1 MFVYRQSLFATLLL
15 AALCSATDALALQPI
30 EEIIVT
36 ASKRAQTLQATP
48 IAVSVVGQEE
58 IERAAVL
65 DLIDLQS
72 LVPSLRIETGGRS
85 TSTNFVI
92 RGFGAASAS
101 AALTGTEPSVGVFID
116 GVFRSRS
123 TSTILDLPRLE
134 RVEVLRGPQN
144 TLCGKNASSGV
155 ISIVTPEAS
164 RECSSSVEATVGR
177 YDQRV
182 LKGYVTGAVSDT
194 LAMSLSGTINR
205 RDGYVKTPRGIDD
218 LNQKDRIGFQFQA
231 LYEPSD
237 TMSFRVIADHT
248 KMDEN
253 CCGLGVV
260 QTGGT
265 EALIIAL
272 GGQVQ
277 SASGD
282 QFARESFVNYNLEN
296 KIEDQGISLH
306 ADVDFNG
313 YSLTSITAY
322 RDNDRGPIFSDI
334 DNTSLDIASA
344 STRWKIKTWSQE
356 VRLTSTTDGPLDW
369 MLGGFLFN
377 EEILDD
383 SCQFFGEDLRY
394 YAFALVGGNLDGT
407 GGPLGA
413 LEGLLGLEGE
423 FFGSDVLACAPTK
436 QDNFSYSVFG
446 NVDYAVT
453 DSLTLSAGLNY
464 TNDEKEVRHNPGPNT
479 DIFGA
484 LDLTTAA
491 GGAFAGLRGLQLRP
505 PLLAFPNVVEDGE
518 TTDTETTWMARVAWD
533 INDNLNVYAS
543 AATGFKATSW
553 VLGISA
559 PFPADRAAIEAAGIG
574 TSNQLYGSRFAGPEQ
589 SKVYEVGLKA
599 RFARGYF
606 YLTYF
611 DQSIKDFQT
620 RAFDGVNFITTNAG
634 EVSADGF
641 EVEAM
646 FAPTDNWQFS
656 LSGTWL
662 DPVFDDF
669 RNAPGPF
676 GGPRVIDRSGTKP
689 GGVHEFSGV
698 ADVTYSFVVGGF
710 NGFVRADYLY
720 EEGTGLSDAF
730 PEIERDIGTLN
741 ASMGLDFNNGFSA
754 QLWARNLNDDEYFI
768 GAGNG
773 VAQGGTIV
781 SVLSEPRTYGL
792 TVRYR
797 VN

>member
-1 MFVYRQSLFATLLL
+1 MSVCRQSLLVTFSLM
-15 AALCSATDALALQPI
+15 ALCGASSSLAQQPL

-36 ASKRAQTLQATP
+36 ASKRAQTLQETP
-48 IAVSVVGQEE
+48 IAVSVVDQED
-58 IERAAVL
+58 IERTAII
-65 DLIDLQS
+65 DLIDLQY

-92 RGFGAASAS
+92 RGFGASSAS

-123 TSTILDLPRLE
+123 TSTVLDLPRVE

-144 TLCGKNASSGV
+144 TLFGKNASSGV
-155 ISIVTPEAS
+155 ISIVTPEPS
-164 RECSSSVEATVGR
+164 REFSTSVEATIGR
-177 YDQRV
+177 FDQRV
-182 LKGYVTGAVSDT
+182 LKGYVSGAISDT
-194 LAMSLSGTINR
+194 LAMSLSGTMNR
-205 RDGYVKTPRGIDD
+205 RDGYVDTPLGVDD
-218 LNQKDRIGFQFQA
+218 LNQRDRIGFQFQA
-231 LYEPSD
+231 LYEPTDS
-237 TMSFRVIADHT
+237 MKFRVIADHT

-253 CCGLGVV
+253 CCGLGIV

-265 EALIIAL
+265 EALIVAL

-277 SASGD
+277 GTTDD
-282 QFARESFVNYNLEN
+282 QFAREAFINFNLEN

-306 ADVDFNG
+306 ADIDFEG
-313 YSLTSITAY
+313 FLLSSITAY

-334 DNTSLDIASA
+334 DNTSLDMASA
-344 STRWKIKTWSQE
+344 STRWKIKTFSQE

-369 MLGGFLFN
+369 MLGGFLFS

-383 SCQFFGEDLRY
+383 SCQFFGEDLRN

-413 LEGLLGLEGE
+413 LESLLGLEGE
-423 FFGSDVLACAPTK
+423 FYRSDVLACAPTK
-436 QDNFSYSVFG
+436 QDNLSYSVFG
-446 NVDYAVT
+446 NVDFAVT
-453 DSLTLSAGLNY
+453 DSITLSGGLNY
-464 TNDEKEVRHNPGPNT
+464 TKDDKEVRHNPGPNT
-479 DIFGA
+479 DVFGA
-484 LDLTTAA
+484 LDLTTIA

-518 TTDTETTWMARVAWD
+518 TSDSETTWLARVAWD
-533 INDNLNVYAS
+533 INDNINVYAS
-543 AATGFKATSW
+543 AATGFKPTSW

-559 PFPADRAAIEAAGIG
+559 PFLADQAAIEAAGIG
-574 TSNQLYGSRFAGPEQ
+574 TSNQLYGARYSKPER
-589 SKVYEVGLKA
+589 SEVFEVGLKA
-599 RFARGYF
+599 SFARAHLYV
-606 YLTYF
+606 TYF
-611 DQSIKDFQT
+611 DQNIKDFQT
-620 RAFDGVNFITTNAG
+620 RGFDGVNFIATNAG
-634 EVSADGF
+634 KVSVDGF

-646 FAPTDNWQFS
+646 FLPTDNWLFS
-656 LSGTWL
+656 FSGTWL
-662 DPVFDDF
+662 DPIFDDYQ
-669 RNAPGPF
+669 NAPGPV

-698 ADVTYSFVVGGF
+698 ADVTYSFELGGLS
-710 NGFVRADYLY
+710 GFVRADYLY
-720 EEGTGLSDAF
+720 EKGTGLSDAF
-730 PEIERDIGTLN
+730 PEIEREIGTLN
-741 ASMGLDFNNGFSA
+741 ASVGVDFNNGFSA
-754 QLWARNLNDDEYFI
+754 QLWARNLNNDEYLI

-773 VAQGGTIV
+773 VAQPGTIV